1 MTDGL
6 EHLFPA
12 LRSANYQVT
21 SPRDVSYN
29 CIAWAAD
36 DFGNWWWPSNPAV
49 SYWPPQVP
57 REGTLENF
65 IRAFQMLG
73 YQPCEDG
80 RPEDGF
86 EKVAI
91 YMDSSNTPSHMA
103 RQLPSGHW
111 TSKLG
116 DLEDIQHETLDQL
129 EGRDPAYGNAKQFLK
144 RRRQQPLDV

>member
-6 EHLFPA
+6 EHLFPT

-21 SPRDVSYN
+21 SPRDVFYN

-36 DFGNWWWPSNPAV
+36 DIGNCWWPSNPPV

-57 REGTLENF
+57 REETLESF
-65 IRAFQMLG
+65 IQAFQRLG
-73 YQPCEDG
+73 YKPCEDG
-80 RPEDGF
+80 SLEEGF

-91 YMDSSNTPSHMA
+91 YVDSSNTPSHMA
-103 RQLPSGHW
+103 RQLPNGHW

-116 DLEDIQHETLDQL
+116 DLEDIEHETLYQL
-129 EGRDPAYGNAKQFLK
+129 EGRDLAYGNAKQFLK
-144 RRRQQPLDV
+144 RHRHQPLDV